1 MYSYIHAQ
9 TSYKRICHFFYSAMI
24 KSTISFIL
32 FILFLSFPVVIK
44 AQDDCS
50 ATGLFVDVKTSSTA
64 SYKAYATRTICQL
77 PDFYENAPTIE
88 TNIYGSR
95 TDKQT
100 TATGFYYTKF
110 IDGRWWVV
118 DPLGYLN
125 ICRAV
130 NAIAQGNGA
139 ASKSAFTTKFGN
151 TNTWMNSTKELLND
165 NGFFCAGAWS
175 TTSSITSNPNQTTK
189 PLAYTIILNWMSGF
203 GSTRTYQQSGHMG
216 YPNDAIF
223 VFESGFAAY
232 CESKAQAL
240 ASNKN
245 DKNIFG
251 YFTDNELPFYSKSLN
266 NFLRLGKTSLTDEN
280 YLATKK
286 WLSDN
291 GYAEADTLNSD
302 IQAKFLGFVAKT
314 YFSTVYNA
322 IKKYDP
328 NHMVLGPRVNVA
340 DAREN
345 KYFMQAAGPYVDIL
359 AVNYYSVWTPNIS
372 GNINWGKNLG
382 KPFMVTEFYTKG
394 SDVGLANTSG
404 AGWIVKTQLD
414 RGYEYQNYTLA
425 LLESKYC
432 VGWHWFKYFDND
444 PSIDSDPSN
453 IDANKGIVN
462 LSYEPY
468 TPLVEKMKALNLKV
482 YNLIDYFDKPKIVT
496 TLYPEADA
504 YYKGAENHGVDDRLG
519 IKNST
524 DGFQRESFLRF
535 DLTGLDKNVNDVD
548 LHLSVLRTGDAGITY
563 KADFV
568 SDDSWTESSITLANH
583 PAATYEIGRW
593 TNSSDV
599 ALDVKKSFLETL
611 DADKKLSVKLS
622 AVNVVVSQLEYAS
635 RENADISLRP
645 HLEITTAGPSN
656 ATNLDELYV
665 QDKRVPA
672 FNPDTLVYNL
682 LLPVGTTANP
692 TIRYEVPN
700 PGMNVSIT
708 NPVNVLSTVKA
719 NRAATIAVTSADGST
734 HRTYTINFNVDG
746 NVSAV
751 DETRNN
757 VAFSVFP
764 NPVSVN
770 GRLKLIIDSGDMQNT
785 ITITDLSGKN
795 VYKTN
800 MSGINSTIS
809 LNGILK
815 GMYLLTVRNASGMS
829 VKKLVIN

>member
-1 MYSYIHAQ
+1 MKKH
-9 TSYKRICHFFYSAMI
+9 
-24 KSTISFIL
+24 TIFGLFFIL
-32 FILFLSFPVVIK
+32 ILTFPIVLR

-50 ATGLFVDVKTSSTA
+50 VNGLLVDAKTSSTA
-64 SYKAYATRTICQL
+64 QYKAYSTRTICQL
-77 PDFYENAPTIE
+77 PNFYENAPTIS
-88 TNIYGSR
+88 TNIFGSR

-130 NAIAQGNGA
+130 NGISQGSGTT
-139 ASKSAFTTKFGN
+139 SKNAFISKFGS
-151 TNTWMNSTKELLND
+151 TTTWLNSTKQLLND
-165 NGFFCAGAWS
+165 NGFYCAGAWS
-175 TTSSITSNPNQTTK
+175 TTSSITLNPSQTTK
-189 PLAYTIILNWMSGF
+189 PLAYTILLNWMSGF

-232 CESKAQAL
+232 CETKAQAL

-251 YFTDNELPFYSKSLN
+251 YFSDNELPFYNKSLN
-266 NFLRLGKTSLTDEN
+266 NFLRLGKTSLVDEN

-291 GYAEADTLNSD
+291 GYTVADTTNTD
-302 IQAKFLGFVAKT
+302 IQARFLGYVAQT

-328 NHMVLGPRVNVA
+328 NHMVLGPRVNVPE
-340 DAREN
+340 AREN

-394 SDVGLANTSG
+394 ADTGLANTSG

-414 RGYEYQNYTLA
+414 RGYEYQNYTLG

-444 PSIDSDPSN
+444 PTVSSDPSN

-462 LSYEPY
+462 ISYEPY
-468 TPLVEKMKALNLKV
+468 VPLLDKMKALNLKV
-482 YNLIDYFDKPKIVT
+482 YNLIDYFDKPKVVT
-496 TLYPEADA
+496 NIYPEADA
-504 YYKGAENHGVDDRLG
+504 YFKGSENHGIDDRLG

-524 DGFQRESFLRF
+524 DGNARESFIKF
-535 DLTGLDKNVNDVD
+535 DLTGQDKNISNVD
-548 LHLSVLRTGDAGITY
+548 LHLSVLRAGDNGMTY

-583 PAATYEIGRW
+583 PVATYEIGRW
-593 TNSSDV
+593 THSSDV
-599 ALDVKKSFLETL
+599 ELDVKKSFIETIN
-611 DADKKLSVKLS
+611 ADKKLSIRLS
-622 AVNVVVSQLEYAS
+622 ALNVVVSQLEYAS
-635 RENADISLRP
+635 RENADITLRP
-645 HLEITTAGPSN
+645 RLEVTVAGPVN
-656 ATNLDELYV
+656 ATNLDELFV

-672 FNPDTLVYNL
+672 FNPDTLVYNI
-682 LLPVGTTANP
+682 LLPAGTTINP
-692 TIRYEVPN
+692 TILYEVPN
-700 PGMNVSIT
+700 PGMNVVLT
-708 NPVNVLSTVKA
+708 NPVNVLSKIQTD
-719 NRAATIAVTSADGST
+719 RTATITTTSADGSSY
-734 HRTYTINFNVDG
+734 RTYTLNFKVDD
-746 NVSAV
+746 NISTVE
-751 DETRNN
+751 ETRSNL
-757 VAFSVFP
+757 AFTIFP
-764 NPVSVN
+764 NPVSQN
-770 GRLKLIIDSGDMQNT
+770 GLLKFETGSVDALYNNVSIK
-785 ITITDLSGKN
+785 DLSGKYI
-795 VYKTN
+795 YKLNLTD
-800 MSGINSTIS
+800 SNSTIS
-809 LNGILK
+809 LKGILK
-815 GMYLLTVRNASGMS
+815 GMYLISLTNSAGMS
-829 VKKLVIN
+829 TKKLIIN